1 MILPILVVAWESQQG
16 SGGSPPARL
25 KPTMSLCSHLGNGL
39 LDLVS
44 NAKALG
50 YPSMH
55 VFCPQEITLQPS
67 SQAQPPTSLWKSRR
81 FQQLNIF
88 LDKRSSQVPPTH
100 SIRTS
105 IPGALLS
112 PWQLLFQILGREED
126 AEVGRG
132 MQEKSHREHPY

>member
-16 SGGSPPARL
+16 SGGSLARRS
-25 KPTMSLCSHLGNGL
+25 KPTMSLCSLLDNGL

-50 YPSMH
+50 YPGMH

-67 SQAQPPTSLWKSRR
+67 SYGQPPTSLWQSRR

-88 LDKRSSQVPPTH
+88 LTKRSSQVPPTAPPTLGP
-100 SIRTS
+100 SCP
-105 IPGALLS
+105 PGNLS
-112 PWQLLFQILGREED
+112 FEFWEE
-126 AEVGRG
+126 RK
-132 MQEKSHREHPY
+132 MQR